1 MAKVYGLTGKMSGK
15 MGSAVFAV
23 RKGQQ
28 IMRQYNPIVLNP
40 KSAKQQD
47 SRVKFKLGTQ
57 LAAIMSPG
65 FGTMIPTK
73 RKVTKGTPSKRNA
86 FVQENYSLIT
96 TQEMGELGVVAQIDM
111 ERLQLT
117 TSSRN
122 DLPIPN
128 VEVDATWV
136 DVMMQN
142 VPLDITLVRFVI
154 VGYVPGEIEHTEQPY
169 IISIV
174 DAQVDKSKND
184 AFVALDGLEGRPKI
198 APETRLTVLAYGLIP
213 TSAAAADRLGN
224 LFAPQ
229 AEFVSAVQ
237 LDNLVREGAMVETK
251 TKGFNYI
258 PA

>member
-1 MAKVYGLTGKMSGK
+1 MAKIYGFTGKMSGK

-57 LAAIMSPG
+57 LAAIMAPG
-65 FGTMIPTK
+65 FGTMLPAK
-73 RKVTKGTPSKRNA
+73 RKVTKGTPSKRNV
-86 FVQENYSLIT
+86 FVQENYPLIT
-96 TQEMGELGVVAQIDM
+96 TSEMGELGVIAEIDM

-117 TSSRN
+117 TSMRN
-122 DLPIPN
+122 DLPLPR
-128 VEVDATWV
+128 VDPDQSGV
-136 DVMMQN
+136 IVSIDGDV
-142 VPLDITLVRFVI
+142 PFDITVVRFVF
-154 VGYVPGEIEHTEQPY
+154 VGYVPGEIDHTEQPY
-169 IISIV
+169 IIGIA
-174 DAQVDKSKND
+174 DAQVNGGKASVVCDGND
-184 AFVALDGLEGRPKI
+184 GRPKI
-198 APETRLTVLAYGLIP
+198 GNETRFTVLAYGMIP

-224 LFAPQ
+224 LFVSG

-251 TKGFNYI
+251 TKGTNYT
-258 PA
+258 PS

>member
-1 MAKVYGLTGKMSGK
+1 MAKIYGLTGKMSGK

-57 LAAIMSPG
+57 LAAIMAPG
-65 FGTMIPTK
+65 FGTMMPAK
-73 RKVTKGTPSKRNA
+73 RKVTKGTPSKRNV
-86 FVQENYSLIT
+86 FFQENYPLIT
-96 TQEMGELGVVAQIDM
+96 TTEMGDLGVIAEIDM

-117 TSSRN
+117 SSMRN
-122 DLPIPN
+122 DLPIPE
-128 VEVDATWV
+128 VEPDAVASTISI
-136 DVMMQN
+136 QN
-142 VPLDITLVRFVI
+142 IPYDITVVRFVL
-154 VGYVPGEIEHTEQPY
+154 VGYVAGEIDHTEQPY
-169 IISIV
+169 IIGIV
-174 DAQVDKSKND
+174 DAQVDADKAQASIQ
-184 AFVALDGLEGRPKI
+184 LDGSGGRPKI
-198 APETRLTVLAYGLIP
+198 GIDVRFTVLAYGMIP
-213 TSAAAADRLGN
+213 SNAAAADRLGN
-224 LFAPQ
+224 LFAPD

-251 TKGFNYI
+251 TKGTNYT